1 MWGEWVGR
9 RNDPLGARAADAVK
23 MLHIIEHSLVA
34 LAVVAVNS
42 TQAVSRGYG
51 VHRRALA
58 WEAKCQKQQECELDQ
73 ESLRR

>member
-1 MWGEWVGR
+1 
-9 RNDPLGARAADAVK
+9 
-23 MLHIIEHSLVA
+23 MLHIIDHSLVA

-73 ESLRR
+73 EPLRRR